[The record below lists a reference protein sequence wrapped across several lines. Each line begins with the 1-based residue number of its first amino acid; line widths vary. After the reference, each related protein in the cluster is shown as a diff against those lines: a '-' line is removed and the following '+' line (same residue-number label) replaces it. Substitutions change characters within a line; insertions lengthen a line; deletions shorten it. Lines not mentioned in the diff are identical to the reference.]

1 MGLVFL
7 APAQQAT
14 PEPAAP
20 PATDQQAAAQAAQQ
34 AAADVAQ
41 QAAQQATPSD
51 SPPASPNGLP
61 PPLVTTRPGP
71 AAQPKA
77 GETIPTFK
85 SNSYLVIVDVEATDK
100 AGNPISGLKKE
111 DFTVTED
118 GKKQDISIFQFQ
130 EISQEPEPPEEL
142 KLADE
147 LKLPE
152 APKAELTSPTPGQ
165 LHFKD
170 KRLMVFYMDFSSMQ
184 IPEQLRAQDA
194 ALDYLN
200 KFITK
205 DDLVAVVLYTTTPI
219 IETDFTDDRDT
230 LINVIRQLPIGEA
243 TDLAGLADTGACT
256 GQDTG
261 AAFVADE
268 SEFNVYNTDQK
279 LYAIGQIAKM
289 LKSFPEKKALLYFS
303 SGVSATGVENEAQL
317 EATVNLA
324 EKANMVIYPID
335 ARGLMADPPGGNAST
350 AASRGSGVYSG
361 AVYNAQRSGINAS
374 QDTLNSLAVD
384 TGGKMFVDSNNI
396 ALGIENV
403 QKAMSSYYLIGYY
416 SKNEA
421 EDGKYRKIDV
431 KLNGGKLAGGKLE
444 FRKGYYADKNWQ
456 KMNGEDKEYQL
467 TQALSAGDPVTDIP
481 LVLQYDYFRISPTA
495 YYVPV
500 SIRVPGSV
508 VATAQKGGA
517 AESVL
522 DFRGQVLDDTHAA
535 VQTVSDNIRIKLD
548 GANAER
554 ATKGT
559 YQYDAGLTL
568 QPGSYHMKFVVRENI
583 SGKMGTFETKFVVPD
598 LSADTS
604 GLKVSSIIL
613 SNQRTPVTAAVGSAE
628 RASRQTLAA
637 NPLVVGTEKVIP
649 NVTRVFR
656 RAQTLYVN
664 FDVYD
669 AQPDPTDTKSRRV
682 KVSMSLFNK
691 NGTKAFEVGPIDA
704 TQVSSTRPE
713 AVPVQFQIPLKDIP
727 PGEYTSQITAV
738 DEVSRRFAFPR
749 ARIIVR

>member
-1 MGLVFL
+1 MRTTGLILTSIGLVLL
-7 APAQQAT
+7 APAWSQQPAQE
-14 PEPAAP
+14 PAPAAP
-20 PATDQQAAAQAAQQ
+20 QTTPVNLPA
-34 AAADVAQ
+34 
-41 QAAQQATPSD
+41 
-51 SPPASPNGLP
+51 PAK
-61 PPLVTTRPGP
+61 P
-71 AAQPKA
+71 AAKTK
-77 GETIPTFK
+77 ETETPLFK
-85 SNSYLVIVDVEATDK
+85 SNSYLVIVDVTATDK
-100 AGNPISGLKKE
+100 AGNSIGNLKKE

-118 GKKQDISIFQFQ
+118 GKKQDISIFEYQ
-130 EISQEPEPPEEL
+130 EITMEPEAPEEL
-142 KLADE
+142 KLSDE

-152 APKAELTSPTPGQ
+152 APKTELTSPTPGQ
-165 LHFKD
+165 VHFKD
-170 KRLMVFYMDFSSMQ
+170 KRLMVFYLDFSSMQ

-194 ALDYLN
+194 ALDYL
-200 KFITK
+200 KKYITK
-205 DDLVAVVLYTTTPI
+205 DDLVAIVLYSTTPI
-219 IETDFTDDRDT
+219 VECDFTGDRDLLT
-230 LINVIRQLPIGEA
+230 NVIRQLPIGEA
-243 TDLAGLADTGACT
+243 TDLAGLADTGDAN
-256 GQDTG
+256 GADTG

-268 SEFNVYNTDQK
+268 TEFNVYNTDQK

-303 SGVSATGVENEAQL
+303 SGVTRTGMENDAQL

-335 ARGLMADPPGGNAST
+335 ARGLMADPPGGGAST

-361 AVYNAQRSGINAS
+361 AAYNSQRSAVNAS

-403 QKAMSSYYLIGYY
+403 QKAMGSYYLLGYY
-416 SKNEA
+416 STNDK

-431 KLNGGKLAGGKLE
+431 KVNGGKLGGGKLE

-456 KMNGEDKEYQL
+456 KMNGEDKEYQI

-481 LVLQYDYFRISPTA
+481 LVLQVDYFRISPTA

-522 DFRGQVLDDTHAA
+522 DFGGQVQDDTHAA
-535 VQTVSDNIRIKLD
+535 VGTVRDNIKIKLD

-559 YQYDAGLTL
+559 YQYDAGFTL
-568 QPGSYHMKFVVRENI
+568 QPGAYHLKFVVRENV

-598 LSADTS
+598 LSADTA
-604 GLKVSSIIL
+604 GLKLSSIIL
-613 SNQRTPVTAAVGSAE
+613 SNQRNAVTAAVGSAE
-628 RASRQTLAA
+628 RATRQSMAA
-637 NPLVVGTEKVIP
+637 NPLIVGTEKVIP
-649 NVTRVFR
+649 NVTKVFR

-669 AQPDPTDTKSRRV
+669 AQPDPTDTKARRV
-682 KVSMSLFNK
+682 KVSMSLFNR
-691 NGTKAFEVGPIDA
+691 NGMRAFEVGPIDA
-704 TQVSSTRPE
+704 TQVASTRPE
-713 AVPVQFQIPLKDIP
+713 AVPVQFQVPLKDIP
-727 PGEYTSQITAV
+727 PGEYVSQITAV
-738 DEVSRRFAFPR
+738 DEVGRKFAFPR
-749 ARIIVR
+749 ARLVVR